1 MKTTF
6 LVKVDQATFYKD
18 QFDNDFHAAVKKLSA
33 GGQVAE
39 REFKNEIKWLN
50 KIQHQNIVLLSGYC
64 IHGEGH
70 YLAYEL
76 MHNGPMA
83 LWNSSY
89 MLSDFGLGIHGGK
102 SDKTNIKLSGTLGY
116 VAPE

>member
-89 MLSDFGLGIHGGK
+89 MVKSVLQIHLIFFG
-102 SDKTNIKLSGTLGY
+102 
-116 VAPE
+116 